1 MILHVVLA
9 KANGIPSR
17 CNITVTGNNNIM
29 SIKSLKAGKYLKAE
43 LKPDGVRTLSFT
55 GNETDC
61 GTCKLTSQ
69 RLHLASI
76 CL

>member
-9 KANGIPSR
+9 KANGILSR
-17 CNITVTGNNNIM
+17 CNITVTGNNNVM

-43 LKPDGVRTLSFT
+43 MKPDGERTLSFT

-61 GTCKLTSQ
+61 GTCKLTS
-69 RLHLASI
+69 
-76 CL
+76 